1 MTAKKPETTAKAQF
15 CRFGVLRVFVAA
27 SDASRYI
34 GGVGLGLGAGSDF
47 GNDVEFF
54 ANSLH
59 KKVAGNDE
67 IVLQIGCRNYRLETV
82 YEINFCC
89 QEFGADRQASVLWL
103 LKTVFVFFWHRCWS
117 SKSRFSKH
125 VRVNGDLRF

>member
-15 CRFGVLRVFVAA
+15 CKFGVRRVFVPA

-47 GNDVEFF
+47 GSGVEFF
-54 ANSLH
+54 GKSLH

-67 IVLQIGCRNYRLETV
+67 IVLQIGCRNYSLETV
-82 YEINFCC
+82 HEINFCC
-89 QEFGADRQASVLWL
+89 QEFGADRQASVLWV
-103 LKTVFVFFWHRCWS
+103 LKTVFGFLASVLVFK
-117 SKSRFSKH
+117 KSF
-125 VRVNGDLRF
+125 F

>member
-15 CRFGVLRVFVAA
+15 CRFGVPRVFVPA

-47 GNDVEFF
+47 GNGVEFF
-54 ANSLH
+54 VKSLH
-59 KKVAGNDE
+59 KKVAGNDK
-67 IVLQIGCRNYRLETV
+67 IVLQIGCRNYRLKTV

-103 LKTVFVFFWHRCWS
+103 LKTVFVFFGIGVGLQ
-117 SKSRFSKH
+117 KVVFL
-125 VRVNGDLRF
+125 NTFE